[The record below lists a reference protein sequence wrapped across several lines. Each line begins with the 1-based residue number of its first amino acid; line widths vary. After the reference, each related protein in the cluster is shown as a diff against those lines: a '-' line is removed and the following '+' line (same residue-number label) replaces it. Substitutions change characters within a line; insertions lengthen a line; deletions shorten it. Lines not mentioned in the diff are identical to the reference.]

1 MHFEKV
7 GTLRIPDPKETFYD
21 LKNKGAECGSCSS
34 KLTYAA
40 KDSALRAACRKCKQT
55 VMEVPFKRVRTYEQ
69 ALEEA
74 KTRYEAST
82 VKVLQAKFDHLFNYT
97 ANADIEKE
105 KAAYIR
111 NKQEYHELLQSYK
124 LITRFPS
131 LDPKLYDAARFQK
144 ESVML
149 PLTEGSKVRFK
160 TVSEL
165 EDKVWGL
172 KYKVL
177 DPRAPLS
184 HILPFTVRDLELP
197 K

>member
-7 GTLRIPDPKETFYD
+7 GALRIPDPKETFYD
-21 LKNKGAECGSCSS
+21 LKNKDAECAQCTS
-34 KLTYAA
+34 KLTYSA
-40 KDSALRAACRKCKQT
+40 KNSALRAACRKCKQT
-55 VMEVPFKRVRTYEQ
+55 VMEVQFKRVRTYES

-74 KTRYEAST
+74 KKRYEAST
-82 VKVLQAKFDHLFNYT
+82 IQVLEAKFDHLFNYT
-97 ANADIEKE
+97 AQADIEKE

-124 LITRFPS
+124 LITRFPT

-149 PLTEGSKVRFK
+149 PITEGSKVRFK
-160 TVSEL
+160 TISEL
-165 EDKVWGL
+165 EAKVWGL

-184 HILPFTVRDLELP
+184 HILPYTSRDLELT

>member
-21 LKNKGAECGSCSS
+21 LKNKGAECAQCSS
-34 KLTYAA
+34 KLTFRA
-40 KDSALRAACRKCKQT
+40 KDSALRASCRKCKQS
-55 VMEVPFKRVRTYEQ
+55 VLEVAFKRVKSYES

-74 KTRYEAST
+74 KKRYEEST
-82 VKVLQAKFDHLFNYT
+82 IQVLEAKFDHLFNYT
-97 ANADIEKE
+97 ANADIEKQ

-111 NKQEYHELLQSYK
+111 NKQAYHELLQSYK

-149 PLTEGSKVRFK
+149 PVTEGSKVRFK
-160 TVSEL
+160 TVREL
-165 EDKVWGL
+165 EDKVWAL

-184 HILPFTVRDLELP
+184 HILPYTVRDLELP